1 MTNADVRFG
10 SWEAVRLVAGREI
23 TAKMRSKAF
32 IITTVATLVLLVGF
46 ALVMKVSGG
55 SDATV
60 GVTAQTGALAE
71 PLKETA
77 SRIGET
83 VDVKTVD
90 EQDGRAQVAD
100 GSLDALVLGGGTD
113 GTLRLVVKKDLDD
126 SLRNAFNVLA
136 GQLTLN
142 QAITDLGGDPAQVQS
157 SVANASVDVEPLEMD
172 GTLRVVVKKDLD
184 DSLRNAF
191 NVLAGQLALN
201 QAITDLG
208 GDPAQVQSSVANASV
223 DVEPL
228 EEPYP
233 YKPEQLVLG
242 IVAGIL
248 IYMSL
253 LLNGQ
258 LVAQGVVEEKS
269 SRVVELLLSTIRPW
283 QLMAGKVLG
292 IGLVG
297 LVQMVVIGG
306 VGITAALGLD
316 VLSISTSAAVG
327 TVVWLVVWYLLGF
340 VMYSLVFAALAAL
353 VSRQEDVGGV
363 ITPALMFVIVGY
375 VIGISVLPSDPDN
388 TLAEVLSVIPV
399 FAPTLMP
406 MRLAMGGVPVW
417 EAVVSVGLV
426 LALIPALVWLAGRIY
441 ANAVMRSGARVKL
454 KDALRPA

>member
-1 MTNADVRFG
+1 MIGPDVRLG
-10 SWEAVRLVAGREI
+10 SWEAVRLVAGREV

-46 ALVMKVSGG
+46 ALVMKASGG

-60 GVTAQTGALAE
+60 GVTSQSSALAA
-71 PLKETA
+71 PLKA
-77 SRIGET
+77 AAGRIGEN
-83 VDVKTVD
+83 VDVRTVD
-90 EQDGRAQVAD
+90 EKAGRAQVAD
-100 GSLDALVLGGGTD
+100 GSLEALVIG
-113 GTLRLVVKKDLDD
+113 D
-126 SLRNAFNVLA
+126 S
-136 GQLTLN
+136 G
-142 QAITDLGGDPAQVQS
+142 S
-157 SVANASVDVEPLEMD
+157 
-172 GTLRVVVKKDLD
+172 LRVVVKKDLD
-184 DSLRNAF
+184 DNLRNAL
-191 NVLAGQLALN
+191 NVLAGQLAFD

-208 GDPAQVQSSVANASV
+208 GNPVQVQSSVASASV

-233 YKPEQLVLG
+233 YQSGQLVLG

-258 LVAQGVVEEKS
+258 MVAQGVVEEKS

-292 IGLVG
+292 IGFVG

-306 VGITAALGLD
+306 VGIAAALGLD
-316 VLSISTSAAVG
+316 VLTISTSAAVG
-327 TVVWLVVWYLLGF
+327 TVIWLVVWYLLGF
-340 VMYSLVFAALAAL
+340 IMYSLVFAALAAL

-426 LALIPALVWLAGRIY
+426 LALIPALVWLSGRIY

>member
-1 MTNADVRFG
+1 MSTPDVRLG
-10 SWEAVRLVAGREI
+10 SWEAVRLVAGREV
-23 TAKMRSKAF
+23 TTKMRSKAF

-46 ALVMKVSGG
+46 SLVMKLVGGG

-60 GVTAQTGALAE
+60 GVTSRAE
-71 PLKETA
+71 SL
-77 SRIGET
+77 GEPIKVAARQVGQT
-83 VDVKTVD
+83 VDVKAVD
-90 EQDGRAQVAD
+90 EAAGRQQVVD
-100 GSLDALVLGGGTD
+100 GSLDALVVGD
-113 GTLRLVVKKDLDD
+113 G
-126 SLRNAFNVLA
+126 S
-136 GQLTLN
+136 
-142 QAITDLGGDPAQVQS
+142 
-157 SVANASVDVEPLEMD
+157 D
-172 GTLRVVVKKDLD
+172 GALRVVVKKDLD
-184 DSLRNAF
+184 DSLRNAL

-201 QAITDLG
+201 KAITDLG
-208 GDPAQVQSSVANASV
+208 GDPAEVQSQVANAQV
-223 DVEPL
+223 DVEAL

-233 YKPEQLVLG
+233 YQTAQLILG

-253 LLNGQ
+253 MLNGQ

-292 IGLVG
+292 IGFVG
-297 LVQMVVIGG
+297 FVQMVVIGG
-306 VGITAALGLD
+306 VGIAFALGLG

-327 TVVWLVVWYLLGF
+327 TVIWLIVWYLLGF

-388 TLAEVLSVIPV
+388 LLAEVLSVIPV

-417 EAVVSVGLV
+417 EQVVSVGLV

-454 KDALRPA
+454 RDALRPA

>member
-1 MTNADVRFG
+1 MTSPDVRL
-10 SWEAVRLVAGREI
+10 SPWEAVRLVAGREV
-23 TAKMRSKAF
+23 TSKMRSKAF

-46 ALVMKVSGG
+46 ALVMKASDG

-60 GVTAQTGALAE
+60 GVTPQSGALAE
-71 PLKETA
+71 PLKATA
-77 SRIGET
+77 GRIGENI
-83 VDVKTVD
+83 DVRTVD
-90 EQDGRAQVAD
+90 EKAGRAQVAD
-100 GSLDALVLGGGTD
+100 GSLDALVVG
-113 GTLRLVVKKDLDD
+113 D
-126 SLRNAFNVLA
+126 S
-136 GQLTLN
+136 G
-142 QAITDLGGDPAQVQS
+142 S
-157 SVANASVDVEPLEMD
+157 
-172 GTLRVVVKKDLD
+172 LRVVVKKDLD
-184 DSLRNAF
+184 DNLRSAL

-208 GDPAQVQSSVANASV
+208 GNPAQVQSSVANASV

-233 YKPEQLVLG
+233 YQSGQLVLG

-258 LVAQGVVEEKS
+258 MVAQGVVEEKS

-292 IGLVG
+292 IGFVG

-306 VGITAALGLD
+306 VGIAAALGLG

-340 VMYSLVFAALAAL
+340 IMYSLVFAALAAL
-353 VSRQEDVGGV
+353 VSRQEDVAGV

-426 LALIPALVWLAGRIY
+426 LALIPALVWLSGRIY

>member
-1 MTNADVRFG
+1 MTNSNVRLG
-10 SWEAVRLVAGREI
+10 SFEAVRLVAGREV
-23 TAKMRSKAF
+23 TTKMRSKAF

-46 ALVMKVSGG
+46 ALVMKVVGGG

-60 GVTAQTGALAE
+60 GVTPQVSALAA
-71 PLKETA
+71 PLKTTA
-77 SRIGET
+77 GQIGQN
-83 VDVKTVD
+83 VDVRTVD
-90 EQDGRAQVAD
+90 ERDGRAQVAD
-100 GSLDALVLGGGTD
+100 GTLDALVVDAGAGGA
-113 GTLRLVVKKDLDD
+113 LQVVVKKDLDD
-126 SLRNAFNVLA
+126 NLRNALNVLA
-136 GQLTLN
+136 GQLALDR
-142 QAITDLGGDPAQVQS
+142 AIVDLGGDPAEVRT
-157 SVANASVDVEPLEMD
+157 SVAGASVDVEPLE
-172 GTLRVVVKKDLD
+172 K
-184 DSLRNAF
+184 
-191 NVLAGQLALN
+191 
-201 QAITDLG
+201 
-208 GDPAQVQSSVANASV
+208 
-223 DVEPL
+223 
-228 EEPYP
+228 PYP
-233 YKPEQLVLG
+233 YQSGQLVLG

-292 IGLVG
+292 IGFVG
-297 LVQMVVIGG
+297 FVQMVVIGG
-306 VGITAALGLD
+306 IGVAAALALD
-316 VLSISTSAAVG
+316 VLAISASAAVG

-388 TLAEVLSVIPV
+388 TLAGVLSIIPV

-417 EAVVSVGLV
+417 EAVASVGLV

-454 KDALRPA
+454 TDALRPA

>member
-1 MTNADVRFG
+1 MTNADVRLG
-10 SWEAVRLVAGREI
+10 SWEAVGLVASREV
-23 TAKMRSKAF
+23 TTKMRSKAF

-46 ALVMKVSGG
+46 ALVMKIVSGG
-55 SDATV
+55 SDGTV
-60 GVTAQTGALAE
+60 GVTTRTEALAE
-71 PLKETA
+71 PLKAYA

-83 VDVKTVD
+83 IDVRTVD
-90 EQDGRAQVAD
+90 EKAGREQVAD
-100 GSLDALVLGGGTD
+100 GSLDALVVGDTTGG
-113 GTLRLVVKKDLDD
+113 K
-126 SLRNAFNVLA
+126 
-136 GQLTLN
+136 
-142 QAITDLGGDPAQVQS
+142 
-157 SVANASVDVEPLEMD
+157 
-172 GTLRVVVKKDLD
+172 LRVVVKKDLD
-184 DSLRNAF
+184 DNLGNAL
-191 NVLAGQLALN
+191 NVLAGQLTLN
-201 QAITDLG
+201 RAIADLG
-208 GDPAQVQSSVANASV
+208 GDPAQVESSVAKASV

-233 YKPEQLVLG
+233 YQSEQLVLG

-258 LVAQGVVEEKS
+258 MVAQGVVEEKS

-292 IGLVG
+292 IGFVG
-297 LVQMVVIGG
+297 LVQMVVVGG
-306 VGITAALGLD
+306 VGLVAALGLD

-340 VMYSLVFAALAAL
+340 LMYSLVFAALAAL

-375 VIGISVLPSDPDN
+375 VIGISVLPSEPDSA
-388 TLAEVLSVIPV
+388 LAEFLSVIPV

-417 EAVVSVGLV
+417 EAALSVGLV
-426 LALIPALVWLAGRIY
+426 LALIPALVWLSGRIY

-454 KDALRPA
+454 KDALSPA

>member
-1 MTNADVRFG
+1 MTVPDVRMG
-10 SWEAVRLVAGREI
+10 SWEAVRLVAGREV
-23 TAKMRSKAF
+23 TTKMRSKAF
-32 IITTVATLVLLVGF
+32 VITTVATLVLLIGF
-46 ALVMKVSGG
+46 ALVMKFAGGG

-60 GVTAQTGALAE
+60 GVTSQTSALAE
-71 PLKETA
+71 PLRAAA
-77 SRIGET
+77 SRIGEN
-83 VDVKTVD
+83 VEVKTVD
-90 EQDGRAQVAD
+90 EEDGRSQVAD
-100 GSLDALVLGGGTD
+100 GSLDALLVGDGG
-113 GTLRLVVKKDLDD
+113 
-126 SLRNAFNVLA
+126 A
-136 GQLTLN
+136 
-142 QAITDLGGDPAQVQS
+142 
-157 SVANASVDVEPLEMD
+157 D
-172 GTLRVVVKKDLD
+172 GTLRVVVEKDLD
-184 DSLRNAF
+184 GNLRNAL
-191 NVLAGQLALN
+191 NVLSGQLALN

-208 GDPAQVQSSVANASV
+208 GDPAEVQESVANSAV

-233 YKPEQLVLG
+233 YQSEQLVLG

-258 LVAQGVVEEKS
+258 MVAQGVVEEKS

-297 LVQMVVIGG
+297 LVQMVVVGG
-306 VGITAALGLD
+306 GGLAAALALD

-340 VMYSLVFAALAAL
+340 ITYSLVFAALAAL
-353 VSRQEDVGGV
+353 VSRQEDVSGV

-375 VIGISVLPSDPDN
+375 VIGISVLPSEPDN
-388 TLAEVLSVIPV
+388 ALAEVLSIIPV

-417 EAVVSVGLV
+417 EAVLSVGLV
-426 LALIPALVWLAGRIY
+426 LALIPVLVWLAGRIY

>member
-1 MTNADVRFG
+1 VG
-10 SWEAVRLVAGREI
+10 LVASREVK
-23 TAKMRSKAF
+23 TKMRSKAF

-46 ALVMKVSGG
+46 ALVMKLVGGG

-60 GVTAQTGALAE
+60 GVTTQTGALAE
-71 PLKETA
+71 PVKATA
-77 SRIGET
+77 SRIGVS

-90 EQDGRAQVAD
+90 EKAGRSQVAD
-100 GSLDALVLGGGTD
+100 GSLDALVVSDGTD
-113 GTLRLVVKKDLDD
+113 GKLRVVVKKDLDGN
-126 SLRNAFNVLA
+126 LRDALNVLA
-136 GQLTLN
+136 GQVALN
-142 QAITDLGGDPAQVQS
+142 VSIADLGGDPAQVQAA
-157 SVANASVDVEPLEMD
+157 VAKASVDVEPLE
-172 GTLRVVVKKDLD
+172 K
-184 DSLRNAF
+184 
-191 NVLAGQLALN
+191 
-201 QAITDLG
+201 
-208 GDPAQVQSSVANASV
+208 
-223 DVEPL
+223 
-228 EEPYP
+228 PYP
-233 YKPEQLVLG
+233 YQSGQLVLG

-258 LVAQGVVEEKS
+258 MVAQGVVEEKS

-292 IGLVG
+292 IGFVG

-306 VGITAALGLD
+306 VGIAAALGLD

-340 VMYSLVFAALAAL
+340 VMYSLVFAALGAL

-426 LALIPALVWLAGRIY
+426 LALIPALVWLSGRIY